1 MNLKK
6 KSSFF
11 LKKKGVCSSQR
22 TKAEVSEFEECFV
35 CELDARGIK
44 KNDY

>member
-1 MNLKK
+1 MNSKK

-11 LKKKGVCSSQR
+11 LKKKRKKGVCGSQR

-35 CELDARGIK
+35 CELDAR
-44 KNDY
+44 